1 MDIGASYDNL
11 LDGGGGGSIRPRKDQ
26 LLKSLINAANHLVW
40 STSLDGKQL
49 IYVNRVAERIYGRP
63 LKELA
68 STPNYWLEAVH
79 PDDRAKVER
88 RVGRLLKRKN
98 IEHDYRIVRPDGS
111 VVWLHDRVSVVHD
124 SQRNPIYVGGIGTDI
139 TAIRESEARYSSLVE
154 SMPMHVVRKSRSGK
168 VLFANQTYCNTV
180 GLTLDQMVGKRDRD
194 LFPPELAKKYSLNDR
209 RVVETGK
216 VVKAVEE
223 FENAEGERSYFEFF
237 KAPVHDSNG
246 NISGIQVMFWDVSE
260 RVRAEEEVRVAK
272 EVAENA
278 NRAKGEFLANMSHEI
293 RTPMNGIIGMS
304 ELLLNTSPSAE
315 QRDYLNMV
323 KNSADSL
330 LRLLND
336 ILDFSKIEAG
346 KLDLEQ
352 RAFRLRDHVGQTV
365 RTLGPLAGSNGV
377 ELLCHFDPDLPE
389 TVVGDAGRLGQIV
402 MNLVGNAI
410 KFTAKGEIEV
420 DVATIATSDDSISVH
435 FSVRDTGIGI
445 PADRQ
450 QAIFE
455 SFSQAD
461 PSTNRQFGG
470 TGLGLTVSTQ
480 LVEMMQGRIW
490 VESEVDQGTTFHF
503 TARFGIDTKPQP
515 QTELAVLRGIP
526 VLVVDDNERLRRIL
540 DELLGHWGME
550 VTLAESGMDAIT
562 ELKRAA
568 AAGQP
573 YRIVLIDSLMF
584 DIDGFGI
591 AARMQELSGLGT
603 YHTIMLATCAKAGDV
618 ERCRKL
624 GVARYL
630 QKPVVQSDLLE
641 TLLQISGSERAS
653 QVNSIGEPKHEYRK
667 LKILLVEDGV
677 VNQKVAVGLLSQQ
690 GHEVIVANDG
700 LEAIAALD
708 KQAFDIVLMD
718 VQMPNMDGLE
728 ATKAIRKKETAGI
741 RRTPIVAMTAGAM
754 KGDEQHC
761 LEAGMDSYLSKPI
774 QPKLLFEEIEK
785 FAAEDQIG
793 PSNDSDR
800 DSAELTAQAVVEQVL
815 AEQAGAE
822 RADADR
828 AVVEKAVVDENSEL
842 EPSSDRQVISVAFA
856 LERYG
861 DESQVRM
868 LASVLR
874 QESTDLISRL
884 GVAVDSRD
892 TDSIRRLSHTLKG
905 SAAIFDA
912 TGVVEAARA
921 LELCATE
928 NDLDTLSTTFAK
940 LDNEVVQLNAALEK
954 LDSTT

>member
-98 IEHDYRIVRPDGS
+98 IEHDYRVVRPDGS

-168 VLFANQTYCNTV
+168 VLFANQTYCDTV

-194 LFPPELAKKYSLNDR
+194 LFPPDLAKKYSLNDR

-352 RAFRLRDHVGQTV
+352 RAFRLRDHVDQTV

-377 ELLCHFDPDLPE
+377 ELLCHFDPDLPD
-389 TVVGDAGRLGQIV
+389 TVVGDAGRLGQII

-410 KFTAKGEIEV
+410 KFTAEGEVEV

-461 PSTNRQFGG
+461 ASTNRQFGG

-490 VESEVDQGTTFHF
+490 VESEVGQGTTFHF
-503 TARFGIDTKPQP
+503 TARFGIDTKPQSEI
-515 QTELAVLRGIP
+515 ELALLRGIP

-540 DELLGHWGME
+540 DELLGHWGMH
-550 VTLAESGMDAIT
+550 VTLAETGMDAIT

-568 AAGQP
+568 AAGHP
-573 YRIVLIDSLMF
+573 YRIVLIDNLMS

-591 AARMQELSGLGT
+591 ATRMKELSGLGT
-603 YHTIMLATCAKAGDV
+603 YHTIMLSTCAKAGDV
-618 ERCRKL
+618 ERCREL

-641 TLLQISGSERAS
+641 TLLQISGGERAS
-653 QVNSIGEPKHEYRK
+653 QLKSIGEPKQEYRK

-700 LEAIAALD
+700 LEALANLE

-728 ATKAIRKKETAGI
+728 ATKAIREKETAGI

-785 FAAEDQIG
+785 FAAEDRIG
-793 PSNDSDR
+793 PSTDSSR
-800 DSAELTAQAVVEQVL
+800 DFAERTEQAVVEQIL

-822 RADADR
+822 RAR
-828 AVVEKAVVDENSEL
+828 AERAAVGENCKL

-874 QESTDLISRL
+874 QESMDLISRL
-884 GVAVDSRD
+884 RLAVDSRD
-892 TDSIRRLSHTLKG
+892 CDSIRRLSHTLKG
-905 SAAIFDA
+905 SAALFDA
-912 TGVVEAARA
+912 TGVVEATRA
-921 LELCATE
+921 LELCATG
-928 NDLDTLSTTFAK
+928 NDHEALSTTFAG
-940 LDNEVVQLNAALEK
+940 LDNEVAQLNAALEK
-954 LDSTT
+954 LDSPT